1 MGEVS
6 MISMNEISM
15 HRDEQGVDALR
26 DSAPHASK
34 KLLSVFILDDQERV
48 VRAIRRKLGQDGF
61 TTRAATDPVTAL
73 REVATERPDVV
84 LLDVHLDGVNG
95 LDYIDWFRAAGFRG
109 PVIVFSGDE
118 SFEMAH
124 RAARAGADGYLVKG
138 EIGALPE
145 LLRCLV
151 RTSDGKG
158 ALLAPMPEAAVA
170 YLATR
175 GVSEWELVLAKEL
188 AIDSASEKAIA
199 MRTGRR
205 QTAVRKGFESIRRK
219 LGATNQHDLTRM
231 IGVLSCFGG
240 RR

>member
-1 MGEVS
+1 
-6 MISMNEISM
+6 MISMNEIAV
-15 HRDEQGVDALR
+15 HRDERVGALR
-26 DSAPHASK
+26 DTAPHASEK
-34 KLLSVFILDDQERV
+34 RLSVFILDDQERV
-48 VRAIRRKLGQDGF
+48 VRAIRRKLDQSGF
-61 TTRAATDPVTAL
+61 TTRAATDPETAL
-73 REVATERPDVV
+73 REVGTERPDVV

-95 LDYIDWFRAAGFRG
+95 LDYIDGFRAAGFRG
-109 PVIVFSGDE
+109 PVIVFSGDA

-124 RAARAGADGYLVKG
+124 RAARAGADGYLVKV
-138 EIGALPE
+138 EIEALPD
-145 LLRCLV
+145 LLRCLA
-151 RTSDGKG
+151 RPSGGKG

-199 MRTGRR
+199 LRTGRR

-219 LGATNQHDLTRM
+219 LGAVNQPDLARM